1 MFDNIFLWI
10 FFQSIEKFAASVKD
24 SEDRIDVLINN
35 AGMAGDLGARY
46 VIFQILG
53 MDGAVIR
60 KQTG

>member
-1 MFDNIFLWI
+1 M
-10 FFQSIEKFAASVKD
+10 KD
-24 SEDRIDVLINN
+24 SEDRMDILINN

-60 KQTG
+60 KRTG